1 MHINEDTN
9 SINYGRVNE
18 IIQRPYQ
25 QAEARI
31 PVEKCII
38 MRNYYA
44 GSLAS
49 DPYGMSRLE
58 PILHVWN
65 QKERIKSDWVAT
77 LGKFATPL
85 MKYKL
90 YDSEAEVYNEATG
103 ETTKAY
109 RVAAEQLKNWTN
121 NNNGFIYGEGN
132 DLDFIFPPSNIGDA
146 FSGAV
151 QYLDRLIMR
160 GLLIPSLLFESGDVG
175 SYALGSEHMELYQ
188 QGINAILLNLTETI
202 LEQLIRPL
210 IVWNFGAQESWGFFN
225 IKESKTEVASWS
237 SILLNMLQTGVID
250 RNNLDDLN
258 FVRSRIGMDLLDE
271 LPSDMAPISDI
282 IAEVNNG

>member
-1 MHINEDTN
+1 
-9 SINYGRVNE
+9 
-18 IIQRPYQ
+18 
-25 QAEARI
+25 
-31 PVEKCII
+31 
-38 MRNYYA
+38 
-44 GSLAS
+44 
-49 DPYGMSRLE
+49 
-58 PILHVWN
+58 
-65 QKERIKSDWVAT
+65 
-77 LGKFATPL
+77 
-85 MKYKL
+85 
-90 YDSEAEVYNEATG
+90 
-103 ETTKAY
+103 
-109 RVAAEQLKNWTN
+109 
-121 NNNGFIYGEGN
+121 
-132 DLDFIFPPSNIGDA
+132 
-146 FSGAV
+146 
-151 QYLDRLIMR
+151 MR